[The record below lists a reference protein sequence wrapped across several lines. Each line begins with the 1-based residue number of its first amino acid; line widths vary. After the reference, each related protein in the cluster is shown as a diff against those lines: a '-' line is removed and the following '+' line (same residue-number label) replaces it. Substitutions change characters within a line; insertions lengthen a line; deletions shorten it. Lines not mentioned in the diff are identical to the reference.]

1 MLRRTIIGALAS
13 RRPTWNFVRPVTQL
27 ANAASRFA
35 SPVRGTITAAAL
47 PSYLNARS
55 IAIWFVVVLAFLA
68 VWGVFLPLKA
78 RGQDHHHALHEDFY
92 RHWMQPGTNISCCN
106 ARVEVN
112 GVETGDCEPV
122 KAEVRAGNWWAWL
135 RQESRWIEIDDS
147 RIIRERNPEQGGQQG
162 HLCYSYGRVL
172 CFVPPDSGG

>member
-1 MLRRTIIGALAS
+1 MIRVIAS
-13 RRPTWNFVRPVTQL
+13 YL
-27 ANAASRFA
+27 
-35 SPVRGTITAAAL
+35 AAAL
-47 PSYLNARS
+47 A
-55 IAIWFVVVLAFLA
+55 FVVV
-68 VWGVFLPLKA
+68 VTVFLPLKA
-78 RGQDHHHALHEDFY
+78 RAQDHHPLHRDFY
-92 RHWMQPGTNISCCN
+92 QLWLQPGTNVSCCN
-106 ARVEVN
+106 ARVEKD

-162 HLCYSYGRVL
+162 HLCYSHGRVL